1 MAVPQEEVAP
11 ARPPVVPYAPR
22 RASRVAPLDVRG
34 LALSVTQWGEP
45 GAPQLFLLHG
55 WMDVAA
61 SFQFLVDAFARD
73 WHVIAPDLRGFGR
86 SEWQPHG
93 YWFADYVADL
103 EALLAHFAPDAP
115 VTLVGHSLGANV
127 AMHYAG
133 VRPARVSQLVA
144 LDGFG
149 INAEASD
156 EAPRKFAAWLDALAE
171 PPSFAPYASFAAVAA
186 RLRRNDPRLTED
198 KAAFL
203 ARHWA
208 QAGDDG
214 KVRLTSDPRHKMP
227 FPTVYRVEEVFAVWR
242 AIRARTLWIAAQDS
256 HIPRWLDAHP
266 EGEGGADSLAGI
278 RRRMAHV
285 PGATLRVVADAGH
298 MLHHDQ
304 PHAVARLIEGFLR

>member
-1 MAVPQEEVAP
+1 VRQEEVAGR
-11 ARPPVVPYAPR
+11 ASHSYAPR
-22 RASRVAPLDVRG
+22 RAARVERVELRG
-34 LALSVTQWGEP
+34 HTASVTQWGGE
-45 GAPQLFLLHG
+45 GARKLFLLHG

-61 SFQFLVDAFARD
+61 SFQFLVDAFAHE

-86 SEWQPHG
+86 SDWHPHG

-103 EALLAHFAPDAP
+103 EALLARFAADEA

-133 VRPARVSQLVA
+133 VRPDRVAALVA

-149 INAEASD
+149 IPAERAD
-156 EAPRKFAAWLDALAE
+156 EAPRKLEAWLDALSQ
-171 PPSFAPYASFAAVAA
+171 PPTFAPYADFDAVAA
-186 RLRRNDPRLTED
+186 RLRKNDPRLTPD

-208 QAGDDG
+208 AKAGDG
-214 KVRLTSDPRHKMP
+214 KVRLTSDPRHKLP
-227 FPTVYRVEEVFAVWR
+227 FPLVYRLEEVFAVWR
-242 AIRARTLWIAAQDS
+242 RIRARTLWIAAADS

-266 EGEGGADSLAGI
+266 EGEGGTDSLAGV
-278 RRRMAHV
+278 RRRMAQIA
-285 PGATLRVVADAGH
+285 GARLVTIADAGH

-304 PHAVARLIEGFLR
+304 PQAVAHEIERFLQ